1 MMQLVRRFR
10 SCVHAR
16 PFFCGMITAFLLLTT
31 GYAAS
36 RVAIRICDS
45 WYPHLNRAVRCGHG
59 HPAFMKSYEAFKTDL
74 EQWIEARKKA
84 GAIDEATVYFRDLE
98 NGPWFGIRESE
109 QFLPASLFKVP
120 VMIAVLKAVE
130 KKPSLAAEQLGLAA
144 LPDLPTDTDDPAK
157 TLRAGQ
163 YYTIDELLERMIVH
177 SDNLSMELLERRLVS
192 LGADGISVQELYS
205 DLGLLPAEDAQ
216 TISVFSYSSLFRI
229 LYNARYLTRDS
240 SEKAMSLLARSAFK
254 DGIPAGVPEGVEVAH
269 KFGVHNPDQ
278 PDSRLFHDCGIVYHP
293 KRPYMLCV
301 MTRGDDIGE
310 SVRFMAELS
319 RRVYAQVEQNIRT
332 EW

>member
-1 MMQLVRRFR
+1 MMSVVRRCAA
-10 SCVHAR
+10 CVSAYR
-16 PFFCGMITAFLLLTT
+16 FLSGMLTGLVLLSA
-31 GYAAS
+31 GYGLAL
-36 RVAIRICDS
+36 VAGEVCQS
-45 WYPHLNRAVRCGHG
+45 WYPHLNPSVRCGDQ
-59 HPAFMKSYEAFKTDL
+59 HPSFMKSYEAFKTDL
-74 EQWIEARKKA
+74 EQWIEERKKA

-120 VMIAVLKAVE
+120 VMIAVLKAIE
-130 KKPSLAAEQLGLAA
+130 RKPSLADEQLGLSA
-144 LPDLPTDTDDPAK
+144 LPDLPMDTDDPEK

-163 YYTIDELLERMIVH
+163 YYSIDELLERMIVH

-293 KRPYMLCV
+293 LRPYMLCV